1 MRQIISSSPANAV
14 QCIGTVK
21 GDDAEV
27 KQGCIPPIWGY
38 VIRGVQLSRNAE
50 RYP

>member
-1 MRQIISSSPANAV
+1 MRLIISSYPANAV

-21 GDDAEV
+21 GDDAEER
-27 KQGCIPPIWGY
+27 QGCKPPIWGH
-38 VIRGVQLSRNAE
+38 VIRGVQLSHNAE